1 MREMAGKGRN
11 LPEDT
16 GFPMA
21 REKADAFRR
30 IFVKKSNGILYEIL
44 IFSKIYHKFIRKVDE
59 EERNEYY

>member
-1 MREMAGKGRN
+1 MREMVGKGRN

-30 IFVKKSNGILYEIL
+30 IFL
-44 IFSKIYHKFIRKVDE
+44 
-59 EERNEYY
+59 